1 MIRMKERK
9 KLESILRHFPK
20 VKLLVVGD
28 IMMDRT
34 ILGKVSRISPEAPVP
49 VVIAETE
56 DFNLGGAAN
65 VAHNIRSL
73 GGTVSLCGIVGDDE
87 NGRKICGRMVERG
100 IQTQGVFFEQ
110 GRQTTVKTRIIAHH
124 PHYQQ
129 LVRVDRETTGLP
141 KASTFRS
148 LSNFLTEKMEAFDGV
163 VVSDYGKGLLTRRL
177 IQRIVKGAKK
187 SKKFIMVDP
196 KVKNFFFYKGATVIT
211 PNTNEASEA
220 SRIPATDQLSVEKM
234 GRSLLKR
241 LKCDALVI
249 TQGEKGMTIFEPH
262 QKPYRVPTVAREV
275 YDVTGAG
282 DTVIGTMALALG
294 TGSTVSYKDAAS
306 LANYAAGIVVGK
318 VGTAVASREELLNVI
333 RERPLR
339 GEKGDGN
346 PMGFHAAGLIKME
359 ESIHGKVIPK

>member
-1 MIRMKERK
+1 MIRMRERK
-9 KLESILRHFPK
+9 KLGSILKAFPR

-28 IMMDRT
+28 IMMDRS

-49 VVIAETE
+49 VIIAETE

-87 NGRKICGRMVERG
+87 NGKKIYKKIVERG
-100 IQTQGVFFEQ
+100 IRTQGIFIEQ

-129 LVRVDRETTGLP
+129 LVRVDRETTDHP

-148 LSNFLTEKMEAFDGV
+148 LSKFLTEKIEDFDGV
-163 VVSDYGKGLLTRRL
+163 VFSDYGKGLLTRKL
-177 IQRIVKGAKK
+177 IQTIVKKAKK
-187 SKKFIMVDP
+187 SKKLIMVDP
-196 KVKNFFFYKGATVIT
+196 KLKNFFFYKGATVIT

-220 SRIPATDQLSVEKM
+220 SRIPATDQSSVEKM

-241 LKCDALVI
+241 LKCNALVI
-249 TQGEKGMTIFEPH
+249 TQGEKGMTIFEPR
-262 QKPYRVPTVAREV
+262 QKPYPVPTVAKEV

-294 TGSTVSYKDAAS
+294 TGRGVSVKDAAS

-318 VGTAVASREELLNVI
+318 VGTAIVSSEELL
-333 RERPLR
+333 
-339 GEKGDGN
+339 
-346 PMGFHAAGLIKME
+346 
-359 ESIHGKVIPK
+359 KVIKEKT

>member
-1 MIRMKERK
+1 MIRMRERK
-9 KLESILRHFPK
+9 KLGSILKAFPR

-28 IMMDRT
+28 IMMDRS

-49 VVIAETE
+49 VIIAETE

-87 NGRKICGRMVERG
+87 NGKKIYRKIVERG
-100 IQTQGVFFEQ
+100 IRTQGIFIEQ

-129 LVRVDRETTGLP
+129 LVRVDRETTDHP

-148 LSNFLTEKMEAFDGV
+148 LSKFLTEKIEDFDGV
-163 VVSDYGKGLLTRRL
+163 VFSDYGKGLLTRKL
-177 IQRIVKGAKK
+177 IQTIVKKAKK
-187 SKKFIMVDP
+187 SKKLIMVDP
-196 KVKNFFFYKGATVIT
+196 KLKNFFFYKGATVIT

-220 SRIPATDQLSVEKM
+220 SRTPATDQSSVEKM

-241 LKCDALVI
+241 LKCNALVI
-249 TQGEKGMTIFEPH
+249 TQGEKGMTIFEPR
-262 QKPYRVPTVAREV
+262 QKPYPVPTVAKEV

-294 TGSTVSYKDAAS
+294 TGRGVSVKDAAS

-318 VGTAVASREELLNVI
+318 VGTAIVSSEELL
-333 RERPLR
+333 
-339 GEKGDGN
+339 
-346 PMGFHAAGLIKME
+346 
-359 ESIHGKVIPK
+359 KVIKEKT